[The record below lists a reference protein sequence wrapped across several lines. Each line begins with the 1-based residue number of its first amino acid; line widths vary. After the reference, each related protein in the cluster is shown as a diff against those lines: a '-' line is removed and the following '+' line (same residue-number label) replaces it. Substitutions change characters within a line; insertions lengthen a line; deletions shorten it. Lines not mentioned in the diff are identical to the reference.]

1 MIKVQDFATKYGVT
15 DRQVQRLL
23 KKYEDEMAGH
33 YERQGP
39 NGTWIDET
47 GERILR
53 SKMRQAPIVLHD
65 SEVGQKI
72 AHLEQENESL
82 KDKLI
87 LALEKV
93 QEQQALL
100 DDGRASQLML
110 QAAEE
115 QAKQTAQELADIHQQ
130 LGATKKE
137 ARILEGFLQDAKA
150 EIAVLSDERDE
161 AKELARLDREKAKK
175 AQDELTAAQE
185 KAAAELAEKD
195 KKIQELENRTFGDY
209 LKGWFRKKKE

>member
-33 YERQGP
+33 YERQGA

-72 AHLEQENESL
+72 ARLEQENETL

-110 QAAEE
+110 RAAEE
-115 QAKQTAQELADIHQQ
+115 QAKQTAHELTEAHQQ
-130 LGATKKE
+130 LGA
-137 ARILEGFLQDAKA
+137 ARQEVTQLEGVIADAKA
-150 EIAVLSDERDE
+150 KI
-161 AKELARLDREKAKK
+161 
-175 AQDELTAAQE
+175 QTLTEE
-185 KAAAELAEKD
+185 KAAEVAAAREEATKATEERFRTMSL
-195 KKIQELENRTFGDY
+195 LEFLRERKQ
-209 LKGWFRKKKE
+209 KGR

>member
-33 YERQGP
+33 YERQGA

-65 SEVGQKI
+65 SEVGQKL
-72 AHLEQENESL
+72 ARLEQENEAL

-100 DDGRASQLML
+100 DDGRASQFML

-115 QAKQTAQELADIHQQ
+115 QAKQTAHELAEAHQQ
-130 LGATKKE
+130 LGA
-137 ARILEGFLQDAKA
+137 ARQEVKLLEGFVADAKA
-150 EIAVLSDERDE
+150 EIQTLTE
-161 AKELARLDREKAKK
+161 EKA
-175 AQDELTAAQE
+175 EE
-185 KAAAELAEKD
+185 VAAARREATTAIEDRFRSMSLWEFLKEK
-195 KKIQELENRTFGDY
+195 
-209 LKGWFRKKKE
+209 RKRG